1 MRLRKLKQPE
11 LQAFKGFNRL
21 RRGNVRFGHEEFN
34 IKIDKDFLAEEVSI
48 KGSSHSTNEDKL
60 VFKVSKGVGYAFAID
75 GISKGGLG
83 ASSSSKWKDV
93 IEDISV
99 NPYGKKAVKIVKEF
113 RKKILKALKR
123 SEEELII
130 LENAVLSG
138 VVFFKEGDE
147 WRYIFIYGGDGGFA
161 IVGDRV
167 FSPLAE
173 GVEKMPVDI
182 RKHLSLNGNLVHPLL
197 LDESFE
203 VKHCS
208 LLKHEDFMKEGFPLT
223 IPSFVPVFA
232 FRREW
237 FDPLVVYTDG
247 LTEAY
252 LGYAGRFSPDSY
264 ARFMKALANDKI
276 GADELKAYAKKFRE
290 TRGISGWDD
299 ISYLVVKKSS
309 E

>member
-11 LQAFKGFNRL
+11 PQAFKGFNRL

-34 IKIDKDFLAEEVSI
+34 IKIYQDFLAEEVSI
-48 KGSSHSTNEDKL
+48 KGSFHSNNEDRL
-60 VFKVSKGVGYAFAID
+60 VFKVSKDVGYAFAID

-93 IEDISV
+93 IEGISV

-113 RKKILKALKR
+113 RKEILKALKR
-123 SEEELII
+123 PEEELII

-167 FSPLAE
+167 ISPLAE
-173 GVEKMPVDI
+173 GVERMPVDI
-182 RKHLSLNGNLVHPLL
+182 RKHVLPNGNLVHPLL
-197 LDESFE
+197 LDESFKI
-203 VKHCS
+203 KHCS
-208 LLKHEDFMKEGFPLT
+208 LLGPGDFITEPFPMP

-232 FRREW
+232 FRRKW
-237 FDPLVVYTDG
+237 FDPLIVYTDG
-247 LTEAY
+247 ITEAY

-264 ARFMKALANDKI
+264 ARFMKALVSGEI
-276 GADELKAYAKKFRE
+276 SVDELKKHAKKFRE